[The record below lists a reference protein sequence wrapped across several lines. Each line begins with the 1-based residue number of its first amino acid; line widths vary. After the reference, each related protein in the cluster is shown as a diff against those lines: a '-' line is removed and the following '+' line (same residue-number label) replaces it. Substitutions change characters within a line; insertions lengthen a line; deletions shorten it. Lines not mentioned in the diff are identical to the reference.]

1 MTGAHWLLR
10 RLSEWADRP
19 ALVDREGSWNYGSLA
34 ASTEAWRVR
43 LAQLGCGSG
52 AVVAFQGDFS
62 RASISLLLACL
73 DLSVIAVPLATGLRG
88 ELQDLLRIC
97 EARILIRTDLNGAC
111 QFEQL
116 TYTVTNLLTRQLAD
130 SGGAGLVIFSS
141 GSTGT
146 PKAAL
151 HNMARFLAKFQR
163 QRPTL
168 TAIAVP
174 PMDHMAGLDTLFYCL
189 SSGGRLICPDSR
201 DPDAICQTIDKHRVE
216 LLPASAAFLNL
227 LLASRAMDR
236 YELSSLR
243 TIAYG
248 SDVMPEATLLRLR
261 ERLPGVTFLQK
272 YGTTE
277 LGSPSTRSRQDGSLW
292 LKIDDQSFE
301 TKIVDGILWIKSHS
315 VMLGYLNA
323 PSPFEEGGW
332 INTGDAVEE
341 SEGGYVRIL
350 GRKSDVINVGGHK
363 VFPAEVEA
371 VLLQLSN
378 IEDVV
383 VYGKSNLLLGKV
395 VAARFRLE
403 EPEEIASLK
412 RRVRAFCRSH
422 LAAYKIPVEIDT
434 TDCDLM
440 TARQKKVRQER
451 PQVIHG

>member
-1 MTGAHWLLR
+1 MTGAQWLFR
-10 RLSEWADRP
+10 RLTDWGDAP
-19 ALVDREGSWNYGSLA
+19 ALVDQAGSWSYGDLVT
-34 ASTEAWRVR
+34 STEEWKVR
-43 LAQLGCGSG
+43 LGQLGFGPG
-52 AVVAFQGDFS
+52 AVVAFQSDYS
-62 RASISLLLACL
+62 RASISLLLACI
-73 DLSVIAVPLATGLRG
+73 DLSQIAVPLALGLRD
-88 ELQDLLRIC
+88 EVPDLLRIC
-97 EARILIRTDLNGAC
+97 EARILIRIDAAGARE
-111 QFEQL
+111 FE
-116 TYTVTNLLTRQLAD
+116 TGTHTATNPLTRQLAD
-130 SGGAGLVIFSS
+130 SGDAGVVIFSS

-146 PKAAL
+146 PKATL
-151 HNMARFLAKFQR
+151 HNLARFLAKFQR
-163 QRPTL
+163 ERPPST
-168 TAIAVP
+168 TIAVP
-174 PMDHMAGLDTLFYCL
+174 PMDHVAGLDTLFYCL
-189 SSGGRLICPDSR
+189 SSGGRLVCPDSR
-201 DPDAICQTIDKHRVE
+201 DPEAICQAIDRHRIE

-236 YELSSLR
+236 YDLSSLR

-261 ERLPGVTFLQK
+261 ERLPPVTFLQK

-277 LGSPSTRSRQDGSLW
+277 FGSPSTRSRQDGSLW
-292 LKIDDQSFE
+292 LKIDDKSFE

-315 VMLGYLNA
+315 AMLGYLNA
-323 PSPFEEGGW
+323 PSPFEEDGW

-383 VYGKSNLLLGKV
+383 VYGKPNLLLGKV

-403 EPEEIASLK
+403 RPEDIASLK
-412 RRVRAFCRSH
+412 RRVRAFCGSH

-434 TDCDLM
+434 ADGDLM

-451 PQVIHG
+451 PQVING